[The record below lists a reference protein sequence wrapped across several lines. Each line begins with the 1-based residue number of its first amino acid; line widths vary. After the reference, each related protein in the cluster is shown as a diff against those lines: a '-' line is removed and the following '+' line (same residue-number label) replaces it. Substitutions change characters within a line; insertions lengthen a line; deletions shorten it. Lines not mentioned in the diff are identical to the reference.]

1 MPYIF
6 RLIRSWFCE
15 HLYGNGTP
23 CPFTDESGNNYAVYT
38 CEKCGHKY
46 LKCFYKRR

>member
-6 RLIRSWFCE
+6 RLVRSWFCE

-38 CEKCGHKY
+38 CEKCEHKY